1 MRDDWEKS
9 SRFKKTSL
17 ITYYWLVICLFLS
30 PENTVGFRFGQYRD
44 GTSSVGEPYD
54 LAIIPESM
62 KRVVKVKIRNTNTI
76 N

>member
-1 MRDDWEKS
+1 MII
-9 SRFKKTSL
+9 FL
-17 ITYYWLVICLFLS
+17 LS

-62 KRVVKVKIRNTNTI
+62 KRVVKVKIINTNTI